1 VFVYFRTKIFLTD
14 SQRNM
19 LKEAFDAGM
28 TRYSSAE
35 ELAVVDRLAMST
47 GLTSKRVKVNVA
59 FDEFSSKN
67 AYIHES

>member
-1 VFVYFRTKIFLTD
+1 
-14 SQRNM
+14 M